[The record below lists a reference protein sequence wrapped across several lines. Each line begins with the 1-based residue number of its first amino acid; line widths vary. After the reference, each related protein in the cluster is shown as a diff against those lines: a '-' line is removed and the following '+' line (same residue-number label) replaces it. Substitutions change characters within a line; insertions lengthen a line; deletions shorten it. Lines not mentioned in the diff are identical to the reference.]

1 MEKKFVS
8 VVLYL
13 HNQENNIKNF
23 FDSSYKTIKENFE
36 NVELICV
43 DDGCSDNTISA
54 VKDYFSFSFPCDNI
68 SVLKMGSYQGLEASM
83 NAGRDYSIGDFVFEF
98 DTPQIDYTND
108 IIMKAFDSV
117 NSKADIA
124 IVAPSGNSSLSSSLF
139 YGIFNMF
146 SRNRNKICSD
156 TFRLISRRAINRI
169 KSISDFVPY
178 RKALYANCGLKC
190 ETIKYK
196 PDKKIHIK
204 KEKATYERFNLAFD
218 SFVYF
223 TNFLERLSTGISAFF
238 LLFTIGSLIY
248 AFWDHFTNGSI
259 IEGWT
264 STICFMSFGFFG
276 IFVLLTIILKYLSVI
291 VNLIFRRQK
300 YIVESVEKI
309 GGSV

>member
-1 MEKKFVS
+1 MENKFVS

-13 HNQENNIKNF
+13 HDHETYVEDFLDN
-23 FDSSYKTIKENFE
+23 SLKTIKDNFDHC
-36 NVELICV
+36 ELICV
-43 DDGCSDNTISA
+43 DDCCQDNTIS
-54 VKDYFSFSFPCDNI
+54 VIKDYFNKNYPDDNI
-68 SVLKMGSYQGLEASM
+68 TVLRMGSCQGLESSM

-98 DTPQIDYTND
+98 DTPVIDYEADTV
-108 IIMKAFDSV
+108 MKAYDSV
-117 NSKADIA
+117 SKGADIA
-124 IVAPSGNSSLSSSLF
+124 IAAPSSNFGLSSSIF
-139 YGIFNMF
+139 YTIFNLF
-146 SRNRNKICSD
+146 SRNKNKICSD

-178 RKALYANCGLKC
+178 RKALYANCGLRS

-196 PDKKIHIK
+196 PTRKVKR
-204 KEKATYERFNLAFD
+204 EKATHERFDLAFD

-223 TNFLERLSTGISAFF
+223 TDFLEKISTAISAFF
-238 LLFTIGSLIY
+238 LLFSVGSLIY
-248 AFWDHFTNGSI
+248 AFWDHYTNGSV

-264 STICFMSFGFFG
+264 STICFLSFGFFG

-309 GGSV
+309 GGNE